1 MYGLMRHSGCR
12 LEPAAR
18 REWQAHI
25 CGVCLGLKEQFGQAA
40 RLATNYDAALLA
52 VLYQA
57 QADEP
62 LPQRESA
69 CLLRSPLRLTV
80 VQPESPPVRYAAGI
94 ALLIAAAKL
103 WDHVQDGDG
112 LPGPLLPPAGRLA
125 RSRLAAAEKRL
136 SGLGFDAGQ
145 VCRQLEAQ
153 ASVESRPGMAFFA
166 YSRPTELAVGA
177 VFAHTAV
184 LAQQPANF
192 DPLYEMGRSFG
203 RILLLLDSAQDYDAD
218 LRQGRFN
225 ALAAAHPGEGWQPE
239 AQEIF
244 RRAHADLRQG
254 YAALALPQPGL
265 LPALLLNGL
274 ARTGCHSLGL
284 CSAATAPARFDD
296 GFQGD
301 PSGGRREDGF
311 PEDRRLCSCRVC
323 RGCGGSDGGSSGCFY
338 CPGDCHCPGRG
349 VRRL

>member
-1 MYGLMRHSGCR
+1 M
-12 LEPAAR
+12 
-18 REWQAHI
+18 
-25 CGVCLGLKEQFGQAA
+25 
-40 RLATNYDAALLA
+40 
-52 VLYQA
+52 
-57 QADEP
+57 
-62 LPQRESA
+62 
-69 CLLRSPLRLTV
+69 
-80 VQPESPPVRYAAGI
+80 RYAAGI

-218 LRQGRFN
+218 LLQGRFN
-225 ALAAAHPGEGWQPE
+225 ALAAAHPGEGRQPE

-265 LPALLLNGL
+265 LPALLLSGL
-274 ARTGCHSLGL
+274 GRDRLSFARACARLRLPPPASMTASR
-284 CSAATAPARFDD
+284 ATHPA
-296 GFQGD
+296 
-301 PSGGRREDGF
+301 GGARMAF
-311 PEDRRLCSCRVC
+311 PEDRRLCSCRVLP
-323 RGCGGSDGGSSGCFY
+323 RLWRQRWRQQRLLLL
-338 CPGDCHCPGRG
+338 PGRLPLPRRG